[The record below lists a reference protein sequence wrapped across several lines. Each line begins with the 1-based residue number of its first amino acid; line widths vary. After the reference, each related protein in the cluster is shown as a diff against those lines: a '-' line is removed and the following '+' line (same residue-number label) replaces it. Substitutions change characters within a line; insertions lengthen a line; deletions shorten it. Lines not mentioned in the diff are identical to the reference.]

1 MSKLFAKARPTIL
14 EHIKSI
20 YSEGELDSG
29 STCRKFR
36 QVQTEGTRKIQTEID
51 HYNLDVIISVGYRVK
66 SKRGTQFRIW
76 ANNVLKDYLVK
87 GYAFN
92 EKRLKEQ
99 TSKVK
104 ELEKSLEVYK
114 RIAENYQVENPEF
127 TGIIRV
133 ISDYTY
139 ALDIL
144 DQYDHKK
151 LKVGKVGKKEEYKIN
166 F

>member
-66 SKRGTQFRIW
+66 SKRGTTIPH
-76 ANNVLKDYLVK
+76 L
-87 GYAFN
+87 
-92 EKRLKEQ
+92 
-99 TSKVK
+99 
-104 ELEKSLEVYK
+104 
-114 RIAENYQVENPEF
+114 
-127 TGIIRV
+127 
-133 ISDYTY
+133 
-139 ALDIL
+139 
-144 DQYDHKK
+144 
-151 LKVGKVGKKEEYKIN
+151 GK
-166 F
+166 